1 MAVSIDYTQEET
13 LCQIFPQ
20 SPQSFVSLAQHAYL
34 GCHRQPAHET
44 PDYITEQHVISILLS
59 DALVVEQWW
68 EDSYHTKNYLV
79 QGDVSIYPAN
89 RVQKLHWDGNFAFLD
104 LYFDPILIKQTAQEF
119 GLDSVEVF
127 PCPVVQDPLLK
138 QMGLALKAEF
148 ESGLLDRTINR
159 LYVESLIHTLMIY
172 LLKNRHQILPRQQEN
187 SRGLSASTLKTAISF
202 IKENLANDLSLTE
215 ISASVYMSS
224 HYFATLFK
232 EATGQTPHQYVIAC
246 RLEEAKK
253 LLAQKEL
260 TISDICK
267 RTGFQCPSHFT
278 KVFRRYTKITPKAYR
293 DRL

>member
-1 MAVSIDYTQEET
+1 MGY
-13 LCQIFPQ
+13 
-20 SPQSFVSLAQHAYL
+20 H
-34 GCHRQPAHET
+34 HQPAHKT
-44 PDYITEQHVISILLS
+44 PEYFAQQHVISILLS

-68 EDSYHTKNYLV
+68 DNSYYAKNYLV

-89 RVQKLHWDGNFAFLD
+89 RVQRLHWDGNFKFLD
-104 LYFDPILIKQTAQEF
+104 LYFDPILIEQTVQEF

-127 PCPVVQDPLLK
+127 PCPVVQDPLLQ

-148 ESGLLDRTINR
+148 ETGLLDRTINR

-172 LLKNRHQILPRQQEN
+172 LLKNRHQVWQRQQEN
-187 SRGLSASTLKTAISF
+187 SRGLSVSALKAAISF
-202 IKENLANDLSLTE
+202 IKENLARDLSLTE

-232 EATGQTPHQYVIAC
+232 QSTGQTPHQYVTSC

-253 LLAQKEL
+253 LLAQKNL

-267 RTGFQCPSHFT
+267 QVGFQCPSHFT
-278 KVFRRYTKITPKAYR
+278 KVFRKYTKTTPKAYR
-293 DRL
+293 NKL